1 MKVLLPL
8 AVVLFV
14 ILPKDMNYVK
24 GCGHVPVLPPEQPT
38 PTPGSFLDLSE
49 VDPLLEVQYRIRHFT
64 NPIPPMCS
72 KRSLLV
78 SVRRER
84 SFE

>member
-49 VDPLLEVQYRIRHFT
+49 VGPLLEV
-64 NPIPPMCS
+64 
-72 KRSLLV
+72 
-78 SVRRER
+78 
-84 SFE
+84 